1 MKKFAFLFLT
11 LNVGIVLFSL
21 SGSYAL
27 FNGIEVPDW
36 NYSALS
42 YGLGIANIITG
53 IIAAALL
60 MGNAQGWKPTF
71 LLLLCCAMI
80 AGGSEL
86 LGTTTGYPFG
96 RYEYTDRLGPKFL
109 GHVPYLI
116 PISWFMMLYPSLHLA
131 RQLSLPR
138 WSLALGASA
147 ILTLWDVAM
156 DPAVTT
162 GYQYWVWNQSGEF
175 YGMPFINWFGWLLTG
190 WVVAQ
195 VFLWIHPSWKPDC
208 SWMPTVLWFT
218 QGVFV
223 SGLALIYQRPLAA
236 LAWAVGAVLLL
247 GAVFLRSRKALQTA
261 NASQRVKIASLSD
274 R

>member
-1 MKKFAFLFLT
+1 MKKLALIFLI
-11 LNVGIVLFSL
+11 LNMGIVLFSL
-21 SGSYAL
+21 AGSYAL
-27 FNGIEVPDW
+27 FNGVEVPDW

-42 YGLGIANIITG
+42 YGLGIANILTG
-53 IIAAALL
+53 IIAASLL
-60 MGNAQGWKPTF
+60 MIGAQGWKPT
-71 LLLLCCAMI
+71 LYLILCCGLI

-86 LGTTTGYPFG
+86 LGTTTGFPFG

-116 PISWFMMLYPSLHLA
+116 PISWFMMLYPALHLA

-138 WSLALGASA
+138 WSIALGASA

-162 GYQYWVWNQSGEF
+162 GYQYWVWNQPGEF

-190 WVVAQ
+190 WIVAQ
-195 VFLWIHPSWKPDC
+195 VFLWIHPSWKADR
-208 SWMPTVLWFT
+208 SRMPTALWLT
-218 QGVFV
+218 QGLFV

-236 LAWAVGAVLLL
+236 LAWAVGAVLLF
-247 GAVFLRSRKALQTA
+247 GALAWRARQSPQLAAVTRRIE
-261 NASQRVKIASLSD
+261 ASSLSD